1 MWFAVQL
8 DESVPSL
15 RHDDDRRS
23 GFGIK
28 SPKSTSRKKNWIWK
42 IHLRPEN
49 CHLSVS
55 PMETGRPMDDHRRRS
70 LDIPVAGRGAT
81 PFYGDTV
88 LLKRCRLGSIP

>member
-28 SPKSTSRKKNWIWK
+28 SPKSTSKKKWIWK

-55 PMETGRPMDDHRRRS
+55 LAQGTIELEKMTKTGNFTHSHERN
-70 LDIPVAGRGAT
+70 G
-81 PFYGDTV
+81 
-88 LLKRCRLGSIP
+88 